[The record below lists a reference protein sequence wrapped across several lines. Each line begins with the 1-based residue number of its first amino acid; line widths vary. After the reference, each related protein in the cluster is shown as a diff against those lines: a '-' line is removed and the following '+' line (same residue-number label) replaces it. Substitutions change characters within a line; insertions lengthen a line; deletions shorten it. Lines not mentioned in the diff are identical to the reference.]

1 MTNKIPAGTGEFRL
15 AMQIAKSYEKQ
26 TAEGDTKRY
35 IAGIASGT
43 GIDRDSERMAD
54 TAIDAF
60 KKAIDDGI
68 VLPDGKWSL
77 IPLRSGHR
85 REWDDVLGWVTKA
98 EIDNDQNLW
107 IEAEL
112 DETSVASDL
121 YRKLTQGEKPGRP
134 VQLGFSVAGR
144 VVAADYE
151 WNAELNKKVRVFKDV
166 RLTEISVV
174 GSPAYPTAYV
184 EALQKS
190 VPWEELPPSGVIAKE
205 IESMADDVKK
215 TEETVEMNKES
226 ETEANDTE
234 KGKRTIRESYSSTS
248 NTETVIDDGNDNAD
262 ASQAGGGDT
271 FMLSQKETPNSE
283 EVSKTDATDPQSE
296 GDVVSLIQGLAS
308 EVASLRQ
315 MLSAKQEGSTEAVEE
330 TKSEKVVETTE
341 EVSKS
346 GTPSA
351 DAINKAIRDAIAELK
366 LGDLATE
373 LQALKSVV
381 EEIGSSAVD
390 KSIAV
395 RKQKQEE
402 DENPVEKFYREAP
415 ELMKS
420 NVSPI
425 AAAVQVA
432 YRGKQ

>member
-1 MTNKIPAGTGEFRL
+1 MSNKVPVGTGEFRL
-15 AMQIAKSYEKQ
+15 AMQIAKSYEK
-26 TAEGDTKRY
+26 TTTEGDIKKY

-54 TAIDAF
+54 TAIEAF
-60 KKAIDDGI
+60 KKAIDDGV

-112 DETSVASDL
+112 DDTSVATDL

-144 VVAADYE
+144 VLAADFE
-151 WNAELNKKVRVFKDV
+151 WNADLNKKVRVFKDV

-190 VPWEELPPSGVIAKE
+190 VPWEELPPSGIITKE
-205 IESMADDVKK
+205 NESMADDVTK
-215 TEETVEMNKES
+215 TEEVSINKES
-226 ETEANDTE
+226 ETSENDAE
-234 KGKRTIRESYSSTS
+234 KAKRTIRESYSSTS
-248 NTETVIDDGNDNAD
+248 QTETVIDDGNTDNSGD
-262 ASQAGGGDT
+262 SQNSGDT

-283 EVSKTDATDPQSE
+283 EVSKTDATDPKNE
-296 GDVVSLIQGLAS
+296 GDVVSLIQGLVS

-315 MLSAKQEGSTEAVEE
+315 ALSAKQEESAQVTEE
-330 TKSEKVVETTE
+330 TKSEKVE
-341 EVSKS
+341 EPSDEIEKS
-346 GTPSA
+346 GSPSA

-366 LGDLATE
+366 LGELTTE

-381 EEIGSSAVD
+381 NEIASSEVD

-395 RKQKQEE
+395 RKQKQEDEE
-402 DENPVEKFYREAP
+402 DPLEKFQREVP

-425 AAAVQVA
+425 AAAVKFG